1 MVLVLT
7 IGDLHIPNRVAAVPL
22 KFRELLVPGKI
33 QRVLCTGNLCDKETE
48 EFLKVICPEI
58 QIVKGDMDDV
68 QSEYPERCVTNVG
81 QLSFG
86 LCHGHQLIPW
96 NDPNSLASLRRDMG
110 VDVLVV
116 GHSHSLKM
124 TETVDGGLIID
135 PGTATGAPVAYSLEP
150 KRPSFV
156 LLDVQGTK
164 IIAYTYEIYGEDIKV
179 DRVVFE
185 RLANTTFQ

>member
-1 MVLVLT
+1 VYCVVLT
-7 IGDLHIPNRVAAVPL
+7 LLVPSRVAAVPL

-33 QRVLCTGNLCDKETE
+33 QRVLCTGNLCNKETE
-48 EFLKVICPEI
+48 EFLKVICPQV
-58 QIVKGDMDDV
+58 QITKGDMDNV

-96 NDPNSLASLRRDMG
+96 NDTNSLAALRRDMG

-124 TETVDGGLIID
+124 TETIDGGLIID
-135 PGTATGAPVAYSLEP
+135 PGTVRETANATDRLIIIVMIKATGAPVANSLEP
-150 KRPSFV
+150 KRYQVTISSH
-156 LLDVQGTK
+156 
-164 IIAYTYEIYGEDIKV
+164 EIYSWLK
-179 DRVVFE
+179 
-185 RLANTTFQ
+185 

>member
-86 LCHGHQLIPW
+86 LCHGHQLILMER
-96 NDPNSLASLRRDMG
+96 SKLTG
-110 VDVLVV
+110 VTSERY
-116 GHSHSLKM
+116 GCGC
-124 TETVDGGLIID
+124 TCCLIID